1 MAKKILISFMILFA
15 VLFLSSN
22 VFAMNNDQNAGQD
35 IKSEMKDSWNKLGD
49 SMQNAGNN
57 VKGAIDNVGN
67 NAKEMMNNNDNSK
80 KDGYD
85 VTRTSARASDNSSM
99 GMMNSTTLTWTV
111 FIVLGIAIIALVW
124 YYAMNQQNTK
134 NNNK

>member
-49 SMQNAGNN
+49 SMKNAGNN

-67 NAKEMMNNNDNSK
+67 TAKEMMNNNDNSK

-85 VTRTSARASDNSSM
+85 VTRTSARASNNSSM

-124 YYAMNQQNTK
+124 YYAMSQQNTK

>member
-49 SMQNAGNN
+49 SMKNAGNN

-67 NAKEMMNNNDNSK
+67 TAKEMMNNNDNSK

-85 VTRTSARASDNSSM
+85 VTRTSARASNNSSM

-111 FIVLGIAIIALVW
+111 FIVLGIAIVSLVW
-124 YYAMNQQNTK
+124 YYAMSQQNTK